1 MDKDNDEPKLPLIF
15 THVYDTVEI
24 NTTVPWQDMDPTSQA
39 LAKKVVDYYRMQ
51 ASIKV
56 DAHVQ
61 IRSLNVDFYT
71 PDDGMLYS
79 VIVAVEEVDK
89 DNPNIEDFIGEG
101 DEYGE

>member
-1 MDKDNDEPKLPLIF
+1 MSKDEDDPMLPLVF

-24 NTTVPWQDMDPTSQA
+24 NTTVPWESMDPTSQA

-56 DAHVQ
+56 DAHIQ

-71 PDDGMLYS
+71 PDNGMLYS
-79 VIVAVEEVDK
+79 VIVAVDELDK